1 MKGLK
6 FTFWIIVLLILLSMA
21 WQNIPP
27 LLDTDITL
35 GYEIWKVGAWRSEPI
50 PLYAVIIICF
60 LAGLCLM
67 WVIDLS
73 TRMRLRRQVR
83 ALEKELAGL
92 RAQGGYDDSTS
103 LDSYADEP
111 FDEGNGPAEQD
122 ATPPK
127 Q

>member
-6 FTFWIIVLLILLSMA
+6 LTFWTIVLLILLSMA

-35 GYEIWKVGAWRSEPI
+35 GYEIWRLGAWQSAPI

-60 LAGLCLM
+60 LAGLFLM
-67 WVIDLS
+67 WVLDLS
-73 TRMRLRRQVR
+73 TRLRLRRQVR

-92 RAQGGYDDSTS
+92 RAQTGYDEAAS
-103 LDSYADEP
+103 LDSYADET
-111 FDEGNGPAEQD
+111 FDDGSESSESD
-122 ATPPK
+122 ETSPK
-127 Q
+127 

>member
-6 FTFWIIVLLILLSMA
+6 LTLWIIVLLILLSMA

-35 GYEIWKVGAWRSEPI
+35 GYEIWRVGAWRSAPI

-67 WVIDLS
+67 WVLDLS

-83 ALEKELAGL
+83 TLEKELAGL
-92 RAQGGYDDSTS
+92 RAQTGYDSSTA
-103 LDSYADEP
+103 LESYADEP
-111 FDEGNGPAEQD
+111 FDEGSEPGESD
-122 ATPPK
+122 ETLPK
-127 Q
+127 